1 MKIDSKECRMIPENW
16 KTIEDYEKRVQEE
29 TGDPRAK
36 FNANLYIFGSGRLI
50 LIPIK
55 YRKPKK
61 NGEFT
66 DKYFEMDVAITY
78 CPFTGK
84 PLYEEILHTEA
95 TNEI

>member
-1 MKIDSKECRMIPENW
+1 MKIDGKECRIIPENW
-16 KTIEDYEKRVQEE
+16 KAIEDFEEKVKEKK
-29 TGDPRAK
+29 GDPKAR
-36 FNANLYIFGSGRLI
+36 FNANLFFFGGKVRTI

-84 PLYEEILHTEA
+84 PLYEEI
-95 TNEI
+95 